1 MAEPTG
7 ERTDDPT
14 GERVNDSTGERVAG
28 PSSERLAEP
37 AGERV
42 NEPSGASADATAAD
56 VRAARV
62 IRRSAWLA
70 TAAMVAVPLPGADL
84 AATFAVWA
92 GMIRRVAHCY
102 GENPSR
108 EDALRLASEL
118 LRGVVLTLFAW
129 FGSAKTATLVLKLVP
144 FAGTVTAYFVDAGIA
159 AFGARRITAALGTAA
174 AAYYKSGKTLAPN
187 TLSEHVARV
196 AKDPELVAEVLGL
209 IALQRAARVI
219 KPGGS
224 TA

>member
-1 MAEPTG
+1 MAEPTD
-7 ERTDDPT
+7 ERID
-14 GERVNDSTGERVAG
+14 
-28 PSSERLAEP
+28 EP
-37 AGERV
+37 AGERID
-42 NEPSGASADATAAD
+42 EPTAGSVDATAAD
-56 VRAARV
+56 VRAAQL
-62 IRRSAWLA
+62 IKRSAWLA
-70 TAAMVAVPLPGADL
+70 TAAMIAVPVPGADL

-92 GMIRRVAHCY
+92 GMIRRVARCY

-174 AAYYKSGKTLAPN
+174 AAYYKSGKTLAPARF
-187 TLSEHVARV
+187 SEHVARV
-196 AKDPELVAEVLGL
+196 AKDPELIAEVLGL
-209 IALQRAARVI
+209 IALQRAARVV

-224 TA
+224 AS